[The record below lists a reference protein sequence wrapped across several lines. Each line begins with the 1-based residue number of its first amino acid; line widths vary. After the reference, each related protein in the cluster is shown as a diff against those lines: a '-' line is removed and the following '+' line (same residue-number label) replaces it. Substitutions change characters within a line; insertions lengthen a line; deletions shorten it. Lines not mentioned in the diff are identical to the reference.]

1 MTTTVGLIMA
11 HLHLAAART
20 RQHIVPQRR
29 HVSTTSV
36 TPRTKSF
43 VRHLDET
50 GEIYYTI
57 ATKEEGKDMPK
68 KPGRDDLFEMPDLV
82 LDLDAE
88 GTAGVREATEQ
99 DLKRHAFAYGRSP
112 RRKAVM
118 TRIEQIKSL
127 VGVARTKAERMD
139 KDSITPLRVTD
150 FDIMSTALRGL
161 VLGADERKQVY
172 RPWQLQSP
180 EKMEDPVVTDESQP
194 SGESQPSNAPDG
206 PAIFAIQEFSHI
218 SPKHVENLP
227 AAVNEV
233 TQELVQSGD
242 SASVIKHIID
252 LGDPRARPDYMRS
265 LRDDNGIPSY
275 AAKNDEQL
283 LRWMM
288 VRRHNDTHARGNQSP
303 SPADTIKRLESVG
316 EPHITRR
323 TIFSIRRVIF
333 QSIAAGADLRVIKDG
348 RSACNVPLTVRNLVV
363 GTLEKF
369 AHNYPPHLN
378 VLTFANNL
386 AARLPEKD
394 GDMAAALFALRLRA
408 LAGMG
413 LTHLAAAQLG
423 QGITSDMWDSE
434 VNFLS
439 DVAGAMDSWRLGL
452 DQNPVLQ
459 TEDGQRQL
467 LRILTGFGEAGMTL
481 STSYRS
487 LMFDPRSAKGENYP
501 HNARLPAFVRYIDV
515 LGSLGAVRTLWKEWR
530 KGTQLLKQA
539 EKEDQMEEDGA
550 AYFLTARFNRALL
563 VAINIGDLSTGI
575 STSSA
580 SITGEPTLKDCVA
593 TDCCSIRSVGAERVR
608 KDDKN
613 EEAAPLGWVKR
624 KEFTEM
630 MDLPLKDWLERIK
643 KWS

>member
-1 MTTTVGLIMA
+1 MTTTVGLIRA
-11 HLHLAAART
+11 HLAAART
-20 RQHIVPQRR
+20 RRHIVPQRR

-36 TPRTKSF
+36 TPRTKTF
-43 VRHLDET
+43 VRHVDEN
-50 GEIYYTI
+50 GEIYYTV

-88 GTAGVREATEQ
+88 EAAGVREATQQ

-112 RRKAVM
+112 RRKAVI
-118 TRIEQIKSL
+118 TRITQIKSL

-139 KDSITPLRVTD
+139 KDSITPLRVMD

-161 VLGADERKQVY
+161 ALGADERNQVH
-172 RPWQLQSP
+172 RSWQLQSP
-180 EKMEDPVVTDESQP
+180 EKLEDPVDTDESQP
-194 SGESQPSNAPDG
+194 SGESQPSNGSDG
-206 PAIFAIQEFSHI
+206 PAIFAIEEFSHI
-218 SPKHVENLP
+218 SPKLAENLP
-227 AAVNEV
+227 AAANEV

-252 LGDPRARPDYMRS
+252 QGDPRARPDYMRS

-288 VRRHNDTHARGNQSP
+288 VRRHNGTHARGNQP
-303 SPADTIKRLESVG
+303 PGPADIVKRLESVV

-333 QSIAAGADLRVIKDG
+333 QSIAAGADFRVINDG
-348 RSACNVPLTVRNLVV
+348 RSAGNVPLTVRNLIA

-378 VLTFANNL
+378 VLTFVNNL

-408 LAGMG
+408 LAGMA
-413 LTHLAAAQLG
+413 LTHLATVQLE

-434 VNFLS
+434 VDFLS
-439 DVAGAMDSWRLGL
+439 DVAGAMDSWRLSL
-452 DQNPVLQ
+452 DQNPVVQ
-459 TEDGQRQL
+459 TEDGRRQVF
-467 LRILTGFGEAGMTL
+467 RILTGFGEGGMAL

-487 LMFDPRSAKGENYP
+487 LMLDPRSAKGENYS
-501 HNARLPAFVRYIDV
+501 HNARIKAFCRYIDL
-515 LGSLGAVRTLWKEWR
+515 LGPLGAVRTLWKEWR

-539 EKEDQMEEDGA
+539 EKEGQIEEDGA
-550 AYFLTARFNRALL
+550 AYFLTACFNRALL

-575 STSSA
+575 SSA
-580 SITGEPTLKDCVA
+580 TITGEPTLKECAA
-593 TDCCSIRSVGAERVR
+593 TDCWSIRSVDAERVQ
-608 KDDKN
+608 KDEKN
-613 EEAAPLGWVKR
+613 EEATSLSWVKR
-624 KEFTEM
+624 KEFTDM

>member
-1 MTTTVGLIMA
+1 MTTTVGLLRA
-11 HLHLAAART
+11 HCAAART

-36 TPRTKSF
+36 TPRTKTF
-43 VRHLDET
+43 VRHVDET
-50 GEIYYTI
+50 GEIYYTV
-57 ATKEEGKDMPK
+57 ATKEEGKHMPK
-68 KPGRDDLFEMPDLV
+68 KPGRNDTFEMPDLV

-88 GTAGVREATEQ
+88 GATGVREATQE
-99 DLKRHAFAYGRSP
+99 DLKRHDFAYGRSP

-118 TRIEQIKSL
+118 ARIIQIKSL

-139 KDSITPLRVTD
+139 KDSITPLRVMD

-161 VLGADERKQVY
+161 ALGADERKQVY
-172 RPWQLQSP
+172 RSWRSQSAG
-180 EKMEDPVVTDESQP
+180 KLDDPVDTDEPQPSNESQP
-194 SGESQPSNAPDG
+194 SKDSDG
-206 PAIFAIQEFSHI
+206 PAMFAIEDFSHI
-218 SPKHVENLP
+218 SPKHTANLP
-227 AAVNEV
+227 AAANEA

-252 LGDPRARPDYMRS
+252 QGDPRARPDYMRS

-275 AAKNDEQL
+275 AVKNDEQL

-288 VRRHNDTHARGNQSP
+288 VRRHNGTQARGNQPP
-303 SPADTIKRLESVG
+303 SPADIVKRLESVG
-316 EPHITRR
+316 GPHITRR
-323 TIFSIRRVIF
+323 TIFGIRRVIF
-333 QSIAAGADLRVIKDG
+333 QSIAAGADLRVTKDG
-348 RSACNVPLTVRNLVV
+348 RSAGNVPLTVRNLVA
-363 GTLEKF
+363 GILEKF
-369 AHNYPPHLN
+369 ERKYPPHLN
-378 VLTFANNL
+378 VLTFVNNL

-413 LTHLAAAQLG
+413 LTHLAAAQLE
-423 QGITSDMWDSE
+423 QGINSDVWDSE
-434 VNFLS
+434 VGVLS

-459 TEDGQRQL
+459 TEDGRRQL
-467 LRILTGFGEAGMTL
+467 LRILAGFGEAGMAL

-487 LMFDPRSAKGENYP
+487 LMLDPRSAKGESYP
-501 HNARLPAFVRYIDV
+501 HNARLTAFGRYIDL

-539 EKEDQMEEDGA
+539 EKEGLLEEDGA
-550 AYFLTARFNRALL
+550 AYFVTACFNRALL

-575 STSSA
+575 SSA
-580 SITGEPTLKDCVA
+580 SITGEPTLEDCAA
-593 TDCCSIRSVGAERVR
+593 TDCRSIRSVDAESVQN
-608 KDDKN
+608 DDEN
-613 EEAAPLGWVKR
+613 GEATRLSWVKR
-624 KEFTEM
+624 KEFTDM
-630 MDLPLKDWLERIK
+630 MDLPLKDWLEKVR